1 MVGKAIKVYNIWAD
15 KSIFMNLF
23 VTEVISKKQLTS
35 KLYELN
41 IRLIEPKTISFKAG
55 QCVGFHVGEN
65 EKKRLYSI
73 ASAPNQNTELSF
85 VIDVSHMGPGSRF
98 VLALSPGDQMTI
110 EGPYGAFTV
119 NDDTQD
125 ILLISTGAGVAPFKS
140 IILDLIEKSYPREI
154 ILLFGVR
161 SEEDKSYFDFF
172 EELSHQ
178 NENFIFI
185 PTLSQPQETWNGAKG
200 RVTNFID
207 QNFEAYKNYRTFI
220 CGSPVMV
227 KDVRALLMAKGKEA
241 RDIKLELFT

>member
-1 MVGKAIKVYNIWAD
+1 
-15 KSIFMNLF
+15 MNLYT
-23 VTEVISKKQLTS
+23 TEITSKKQLTE

-41 IRLIEPKTISFKAG
+41 MRLLEPDSITFKAG

-73 ASAPNQNTELSF
+73 ASVPANSKELSF

-98 VLALSPGDQMTI
+98 VVGLKEGDRMTF

-125 ILLISTGAGVAPFKS
+125 LLFIATGAGIAPFKS
-140 IILDLIEKSYPREI
+140 IILDLIEKNYPKEI
-154 ILLFGVR
+154 TLLFGVR
-161 SEEDKSYFDFF
+161 SEEDRSYFEFF

-178 NENFIFI
+178 HENFIFI
-185 PTLSQPQETWNGAKG
+185 PTLSQPKGVWNGAKG

-207 QNFEAYKNYRTFI
+207 QNYEAFKNFRTYI
-220 CGSPVMV
+220 CGSPMMV
-227 KDVRALLMAKGKEA
+227 KDVRSLLMAKGKEA
-241 RDIKLELFT
+241 REIKLELFS